1 MTRPLGSSAIAVV
14 LALALAG
21 CGSSGSSAPTTSS
34 RASRAAIFGYDTS
47 APLRSVD
54 RGRVNR
60 RAYPIAVHDVSFS
73 SGGRRIEGYLV
84 LPPGRGRH
92 PAVVFV
98 HGSGGDRTELLVP
111 AAWLAARNVVSL
123 TITAPSSSARTSAS
137 TPAALLAQA
146 RRVTIAD
153 VVAVRRAVDVLTSLR
168 SVDPHRIG
176 YLGFSAGAR
185 LGAFVAASEPR
196 VRALALLS
204 AGAAR
209 VSAYAASAPP
219 ALRPQVRRVLGSVD
233 PIRFIALARPGSLLL
248 EDGRKDE
255 IVPRSA
261 LLNIVHAAP
270 KGTPVRWYDAPHGL
284 NRAAYRDAFAWL
296 ARKLPIQGAPVRG
309 AATA

>member
-1 MTRPLGSSAIAVV
+1 VIRQLAAPALVVV
-14 LALALAG
+14 LALGLAG
-21 CGSSGSSAPTTSS
+21 CGSSGSSAPTTSH
-34 RASRAAIFGYDTS
+34 AAVFRYDAS
-47 APLRSVD
+47 APLRYVD

-60 RAYPIAVHDVSFS
+60 PGYPIAVDDVSFS
-73 SGGRRIEGYLV
+73 SGGRRIDGYLV
-84 LPPGRGRH
+84 HPPGRGRH

-98 HGSGGDRTELLVP
+98 HGSGGDRTELLAP
-111 AAWLAARNVVSL
+111 AAWLAARQVVSL

-137 TPAALLAQA
+137 TPAELLRQA
-146 RRVTIAD
+146 RAVTVAD

-168 SVDPHRIG
+168 SVDPRRIG

-185 LGAFVAASEPR
+185 LGGLVAASEPR

-204 AGAAR
+204 AGAVH
-209 VSAYAASAPP
+209 VSAYAAAAPP

-233 PIRFIALARPGSLLL
+233 PIRYIALARPGSLLL
-248 EDGRKDE
+248 EDGRKDMV
-255 IVPRSA
+255 VPRVA
-261 LLNIVHAAP
+261 LLNIARAAP

-296 ARKLPIQGAPVRG
+296 ARKLPIEGPPVRG

>member
-1 MTRPLGSSAIAVV
+1 VTRPLAAPAIAVL

-21 CGSSGSSAPTTSS
+21 CGSSGSSTSS
-34 RASRAAIFGYDTS
+34 RASRTAIFGYDAS
-47 APLRSVD
+47 APLRYVD

-60 RAYPIAVHDVSFS
+60 RPYPIAVHDVSFS
-73 SGGRRIEGYLV
+73 SAGRRIEGYLV

-98 HGSGGDRTELLVP
+98 HGSGGNRTELL
-111 AAWLAARNVVSL
+111 AQGAWLAARNVVAL
-123 TITAPSSSARTSAS
+123 TITAPSSSARTSAP
-137 TPAALLAQA
+137 TPRALLEQA
-146 RRVTIAD
+146 RAVTIAD
-153 VVAVRRAVDVLTSLR
+153 VVAVRRAVDVLASLH
-168 SVDPHRIG
+168 SVDRRRIG
-176 YLGFSAGAR
+176 YVGFSAGAR
-185 LGAFVAASEPR
+185 LGALVAAAEPR

-204 AGAAR
+204 AGAVH
-209 VSAYAASAPP
+209 VSAYAAAAPQ

-233 PIRFIALARPGSLLL
+233 PIRYIAYARPGSLLL

-255 IVPRSA
+255 IVPRVA
-261 LLNIVHAAP
+261 LLNIAHAAP
-270 KGTPVRWYDAPHGL
+270 KGTPLRWYDAPHGL